1 MNRLGRLVLVLVLSL
16 LVVRCTSRSENP
28 MPAAVGTTLDV
39 PVKAGSAQPRL
50 FSDGDGTVWLSWVE
64 PTGDDEHTL
73 KYSTLSGDSWS
84 EPTAVASGSDW
95 FVNWADVPSVRPL
108 PSGRIAAHYLESNG
122 ESSLAYAVRVTQTD
136 GGGTWQPA
144 VTPHDDGTE
153 TEHGF
158 VSLLPWPDDRVLAVW
173 LDGRKMT
180 GGSGHQGEMTL
191 RGGVLDGSGRVAH
204 EAQIDGRTCE
214 CCNTSAVRVGNE
226 ALVAYRDRSE
236 KEIRNIKLARFDGTS
251 WSEPTL
257 LHEDGWQISGCPVNG
272 PALAADGE
280 RVVAAWFTMADG
292 APRVNAAFSTDGG
305 RSFGDPIQVAGG
317 KTKGR
322 VDVVL
327 LDDGSAI
334 VSWLDAKDGGLV
346 RARSV
351 SADSVLGSPVML
363 ASPPSASRGV
373 GFPEMVH
380 RGDELLATWV
390 GSSDNSDVSQVRVVR
405 APVESVR

>member
-1 MNRLGRLVLVLVLSL
+1 MNRLGRLALVVVLSL
-16 LVVRCTSRSENP
+16 LVVRCTSETEESVSSP
-28 MPAAVGTTLDV
+28 VGTSLDV
-39 PVKAGSAQPRL
+39 PVAAGSAQPRL
-50 FSDGDGTVWLSWVE
+50 FTDDEGTIWLSWVE
-64 PTGDDEHTL
+64 PVGDGEHAL
-73 KYSTLSGDSWS
+73 KYSTLLGGSWN
-84 EPTAVASGSDW
+84 EPTTVASGPDW

-122 ESSLAYAVRVTQTD
+122 ESGLAYAVRVAQTD
-136 GGGTWQPA
+136 SDGTWQPA

-191 RGGVLDGSGRVAH
+191 RGGVLDGSGGVEH

-214 CCNTSAVRVGNE
+214 CCNTSAVRVGDE
-226 ALVAYRDRSE
+226 ALVAYRDRTE

-257 LHEDGWQISGCPVNG
+257 LHADGWQISGCPVNG

-292 APRVNAAFSTDGG
+292 APRVNATFSNDGG
-305 RSFGDPIQVAGG
+305 QSFGDPIQVAGG

-351 SADSVLGSPVML
+351 SADSVLGSPVTL
-363 ASPPSASRGV
+363 GSPPSASRSV
-373 GFPEMVH
+373 GFPEIVH

-390 GSSDNSDVSQVRVVR
+390 GSADNSDASQVRVVR
-405 APVESVR
+405 ASVESVR